1 MVLGIPIELTLYDDN
16 DEIIA
21 TYRRA
26 RIPVGF
32 AERAMDLNAQL
43 SSDQG
48 KDQLSALYQ
57 LIVEFFGEKF
67 TIEDLRK
74 GADLIELVAVVEAI
88 SVRAGELMPANNSPF
103 SKAAQVQTKRIR
115 SKKNGSGS
123 V

>member
-1 MVLGIPIELTLYDDN
+1 MVLGAPIELTLYDDN

-32 AERAMDLNAQL
+32 AERAMDLSVQL
-43 SSDQG
+43 TSEQG
-48 KDQLSALYQ
+48 KDQLMAMYQ

-74 GADLIELVAVVEAI
+74 GADLLELITVVDTIA
-88 SVRAGELMPANNSPF
+88 VRAGELIPANNNPF
-103 SKAAQVQTKRIR
+103 PNGNRSQKRIR
-115 SKKNGSGS
+115 SKKNGSG
-123 V
+123 